1 MLKIGFLVSTI
12 LLHMSYASI
21 PLDIDCNYYTTKFNI
36 LGKIYHCEVTNVL
49 NITSPLDATITSMN
63 GSHELDKTNNDVIGF
78 KVDGKGTEYFPQ
90 YLQEFFPNL
99 KLIMIENGRIK
110 EIHQSDLKPFP
121 ELVSLDLWE
130 NDIEVLD
137 EGLFDFNP
145 KLAGFWIF
153 HNKIFH
159 VDYQV
164 FDNLSKLIYIDMF
177 MNVCIDKMG
186 SYSKSA
192 VQQVVDYAKMYCQ
205 DKEYM
210 RITGELSALEH
221 EVTVLS
227 TKIQRFLNDN
237 MRLAR
242 SVSIV
247 ERLNK
252 LRKYVQ
258 E

>member
-1 MLKIGFLVSTI
+1 M
-12 LLHMSYASI
+12 
-21 PLDIDCNYYTTKFNI
+21 DINCNFYTTKFNI

-49 NITSPLDATITSMN
+49 NTTSPLDATITSIN
-63 GSHELDKTNNDVIGF
+63 GNHELDMTNNDVVGF
-78 KVDGKGTEYFPQ
+78 KVVNKSTEYFPQ
-90 YLQEFFPNL
+90 YLQKFFPNL
-99 KLIMIENGRIK
+99 KLIMIEFGRIK

-130 NDIEVLD
+130 NDIEVLE

-145 KLAGFWIF
+145 NLAGFWIF

-159 VDYQV
+159 IDYQV

-205 DKEYM
+205 DKVYM
-210 RITGELSALEH
+210 SIDGELSALEK
-221 EVTVLS
+221 EVKALS
-227 TKIQRFLNDN
+227 DKIQRF
-237 MRLAR
+237 
-242 SVSIV
+242 
-247 ERLNK
+247 
-252 LRKYVQ
+252 
-258 E
+258 